1 MERQKKVIDASIAV
15 KWFIKEEGRKATIN
29 LRDMHIREEIVLVAP
44 ELIILEILNSLR
56 YKNNDKEKL
65 KEINENLIKIQ
76 IEIVPLNKFL
86 MEKAIAAAVEYNLT
100 IYDALYVA
108 IAQING
114 IELITEDEKLLKV
127 PNSKRLTTEKN

>member
-15 KWFIKEEGRKATIN
+15 KWFIKEEGRKAAIN